1 MTKAEKAYY
10 DRLARYGCAL
20 CIKLGLAE
28 EESGNAEIHHIR
40 RAGKRSLAVVVPL
53 CPYHHRSSNSS
64 IHLMG
69 RKLFERTFG
78 TEEALAEMVQAKFKA
93 IVPEDQIQA
102 LDLLNEHVS

>member
-20 CIKLGLAE
+20 CIKLGLAD

-40 RAGKRSLAVVVPL
+40 RGGKRSMAVVVPI

-78 TEEALAEMVQAKFKA
+78 TEEALAEMVQTKFQS
-93 IVPEDQIQA
+93 IVPEDQAKA
-102 LDLLNEHVS
+102 LELLNK

>member
-20 CIKLGLAE
+20 CIKLGLAD

-40 RAGKRSLAVVVPL
+40 RSGKRSMAVVVPI

-69 RKLFERTFG
+69 RKLFERTFET

-102 LDLLNEHVS
+102 LLKLT